1 MPKVSV
7 ILPTCNR
14 PSLLSKAIKSVL
26 NQSYQDFEII
36 VVDDGLLERA
46 EDVVKKINDERI
58 KYIKHEKN
66 LGGGVARNTGIKNAR
81 GEFVAFL
88 DDDDEWVENKL
99 DLQIQRLKN
108 SSHDI
113 GFCFS
118 AVKNIYDDKE
128 VVSVVE
134 DGIIDYYEKSL
145 SIFKGV
151 LTVTMVV
158 KKYVFE
164 DVGYFDE
171 TLPSH
176 QEAEL
181 VIRMSKKFKGIGI
194 NEPLA
199 NVLVLSN
206 HNQMG
211 KNINR
216 RIKGRELVLNKH
228 LDEIKKYPDKLA
240 RHYFWLG
247 LMYRDNNQYDK
258 ARSSFKNAIK
268 INFKPLYFLHYMNIL
283 RILFFGINRKINN

>member
-199 NVLVLSN
+199 NVLMLSN

-228 LDEIKKYPDKLA
+228 LDEIKKHPDKLA

-283 RILFFGINRKINN
+283 RILFFGKNKKI